1 MKCILY
7 LYLSNIQ
14 VLSNSVTTAL
24 RLTGGAEVCET
35 ARFIEMMDKCFDCLN
50 VSDFSSAR
58 HSRNPF
64 KAPYYSSSDFRLKV
78 KIGLFFF
85 CSAFQIYHVL
95 HACIVAGRYLPSVS

>member
-1 MKCILY
+1 MKCISY
-7 LYLSNIQ
+7 LYLSNVQ
-14 VLSNSVTTAL
+14 VLSNSVATAL

-78 KIGLFFF
+78 KIGFFF
-85 CSAFQIYHVL
+85 VFFAVHFKFTMFYMHV
-95 HACIVAGRYLPSVS
+95 